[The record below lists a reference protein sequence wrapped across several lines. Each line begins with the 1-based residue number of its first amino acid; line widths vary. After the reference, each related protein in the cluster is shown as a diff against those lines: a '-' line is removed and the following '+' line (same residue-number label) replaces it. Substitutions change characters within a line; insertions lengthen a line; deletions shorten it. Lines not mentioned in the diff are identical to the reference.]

1 MKDKLEEL
9 ICPECGHNLIDTN
22 YNYNPKKRLT
32 VLKLERQSSN
42 PEVMKL
48 ITKTVRLIK
57 KNIPSEDNTR
67 SEYFFMKKIQ
77 DTRDLA
83 VKVGIHRYL
92 EGNHVYGGKGYAYL
106 SKIIQYTETNSE
118 RQYELEQKRLGKL
131 PKPQRKEDIDG

>member
-42 PEVMKL
+42 PELMKL

-67 SEYFFMKKIQ
+67 SEYFFMKRLLFLNIIVSKKHDVYEKRCFHLKTKICI
-77 DTRDLA
+77 R
-83 VKVGIHRYL
+83 KK
-92 EGNHVYGGKGYAYL
+92 HVP
-106 SKIIQYTETNSE
+106 EN
-118 RQYELEQKRLGKL
+118 
-131 PKPQRKEDIDG
+131 